1 MTAKMLI
8 KLLNHTPHGISF
20 IFSKT
25 HHKRFRMHSASGFEL
40 INTTMDFILLI
51 VSFWMALTARKMNM
65 GGAVG
70 KTISLVVYGA
80 IVLGL
85 AHLAET
91 ILSNFFNVP
100 NDPNELI
107 HRGIVLLG
115 FILLTVGLRSLGQS
129 LGRLKK

>member
-1 MTAKMLI
+1 
-8 KLLNHTPHGISF
+8 
-20 IFSKT
+20 
-25 HHKRFRMHSASGFEL
+25 MHSASSLEL
-40 INTTMDFILLI
+40 FNTTMDFILLL

-80 IVLGL
+80 VVLGL
-85 AHLAET
+85 AHLTET
-91 ILSNFFNVP
+91 ILSGFFNVP
-100 NDPNELI
+100 NEANELV
-107 HRGIVLLG
+107 HRAIVLLG